1 MTKTTNEGIKSFF
14 YKIIDI
20 LTFTNLPIR
29 KKFILFSAGTL
40 FWIVV
45 TSAIGFIMLFRL
57 STESKKLV
65 DIIEPQQ
72 KVLNSVIR
80 QLAEASMTVHQI
92 FIIENM
98 DAMQNNFHKAKLSI
112 EECHSYL
119 ILLRT
124 GGFIREYSQ
133 SGNQFNI
140 EFYVSPVTGS
150 EKKASIEDVIAKIV
164 KLENLLSE
172 ITYAKE
178 SNMINPVT
186 LRGKLSEYD
195 TLTQSILMTLNK
207 SAVSLSQEGGNI
219 SDIIKRGFKT
229 ALILIILTFFFGAS
243 LSIIFGVLI
252 SLNLVKPINAIVSN
266 FRSFTSKK
274 DVVKKINVTSKDEI
288 GILAAEY
295 NNFITMIEAM
305 TSFKKIIEEDET
317 VDDVYLRL
325 GTILTN
331 ELGLHNFTI
340 YEISTYKNTIKPIY
354 PPDPVE
360 SDLYCDMD
368 VLLNCDLCRV
378 KRTGHIISSKEHKDI
393 CKFFRR
399 EKGDVH
405 ICIPI
410 FISGKV
416 GGVVQFVFSKDE
428 ASLPELKEKINKTR
442 QYITE
447 AQPVL
452 ESKRIMRAFKESSIK
467 DALTGLYNRRFLE
480 ETSESLVAGIQRRN
494 TTLGFLMCD
503 LDFFKEVNDKY
514 GHDIGDAV
522 LKETSNIIKKGVRN
536 ADLAIRFGGEEF
548 LVLLVDVQP
557 GAALEISNKIRAAME
572 QTKITITGGV
582 INKTISIGISEFPQD
597 TQSFWEAIKFADV
610 ALYKA
615 KETGR
620 NRVVRFSSEM
630 WTEERY

>member
-1 MTKTTNEGIKSFF
+1 MIKITKESIKSFF

-20 LTFTNLPIR
+20 LTFTDLPIR

-45 TSAIGFIMLFRL
+45 TSAIGFIMLLHL
-57 STESKKLV
+57 SAESKKLV

-80 QLAEASMTVHQI
+80 QLTEASMTVHQI

-150 EKKASIEDVIAKIV
+150 EKKASIEDVIAKIL

-178 SNMINPVT
+178 SNMINPIT
-186 LRGKLSEYD
+186 LREKLSEYD
-195 TLTQSILMTLNK
+195 TLMQSILMTLNK

-274 DVVKKINVTSKDEI
+274 DVVKEIKVTSKDEI
-288 GILAAEY
+288 GTLASEY
-295 NNFITMIEAM
+295 NKFISTIDAM

-325 GTILTN
+325 GNILTN
-331 ELGLHNFTI
+331 ELGLHNSTI

-354 PPDPVE
+354 PPDPVI

-467 DALTGLYNRRFLE
+467 DALTGIYNRRFLE

-522 LKETSNIIKKGVRN
+522 LKETSNIIKKDVRN
-536 ADLAIRFGGEEF
+536 ADLVIRFGGEEF

-557 GAALEISNKIRAAME
+557 GAALEIGNKIRAAME

-582 INKTISIGISEFPQD
+582 INKTISIGVSEFPQD

-620 NRVVRFSSEM
+620 NRVVRFSPEM